1 MGQPGGNGGTRNSMT
16 RRANYRLPVIE
27 VLLVRQGAKHM
38 FSILGLKKAFHKQPL
53 EVASRSITTCWT
65 PFGIFQWEV
74 NVMGLKNAPQQ
85 FQQMIDQ
92 VPTPVQDVASAYTD
106 DILVGSKVGDGED
119 LLSNHNEDLRRVL
132 EVLKA
137 KRLVVDQKCDLFV
150 REVEFCGQ
158 VLSNGTRRPM
168 PGRCMAIEKWQTPRN
183 VTELRGFLG
192 FTNYYAVYLPG
203 YAEWAARLQE
213 KLKVPKGAGQK
224 GKSTSDQMG
233 RGGPK
238 GIRGHQTFAL

>member
-1 MGQPGGNGGTRNSMT
+1 MT

-38 FSILGLKKAFHKQPL
+38 FTILGLKKAFHKQPL
-53 EVASRSITTCWT
+53 E
-65 PFGIFQWEV
+65 
-74 NVMGLKNAPQQ
+74 
-85 FQQMIDQ
+85 
-92 VPTPVQDVASAYTD
+92 
-106 DILVGSKVGDGED
+106 GDRED
-119 LLSNHNEDLRRVL
+119 FLSNHNEDLRRVL

-137 KRLVVDQKCDLFV
+137 KKLVVDQKCDLFV

-213 KLKVPKGAGQK
+213 KLKVPKGARQK
-224 GKSTSDQMG
+224 GQSTSDQMG